1 MKVPA
6 KLLFWEKWPST
17 RKARWLG
24 YAITAFT
31 ILGAV
36 ADMGEGVS
44 LRSLDFMFWLRGEVP
59 ATAPVV
65 IVAIDNESFEEMTE
79 SSGRWPW
86 PRSAHGK
93 LIRQIMKGKPKVIVF
108 DVLFDNEDTKH
119 PQEDPAL
126 AAACR
131 ASGCVILGAE
141 LVHEVDK
148 QFEYDRLALPNK
160 VLISSILAPGLVNTP
175 QDSDAFVRRAQL
187 YRKVH
192 EERYYSLASEALRK
206 YLGVGKGEIN
216 TEPGYME
223 FGPDRT
229 IPLDSRE
236 MMLINYCGGA
246 KTFKTIP
253 YYQVYKGMTDPQ
265 VFKDT
270 IVFVGATAV
279 DLHDTFHV
287 PFSWS
292 PLAEDRLA
300 LQMPGVEIHANVI
313 DTVLNRRFIREP
325 WDIFTLALILGLGI
339 LVSSV
344 AIRAR
349 IWLSLLVALGS
360 AFCLLVLA
368 GWLFSQYAL
377 FLNFVY
383 PMFAIGANFLVV
395 TTYRASVEMRE
406 KQKVRAT
413 FARYVSPHVLTTVLN
428 NPPELGGA
436 RRVATILFS
445 DVRGFTSMSEKL
457 SAHEVV
463 AILNEYLTE
472 MVEVVLEHDGTLD
485 KFVGDAVMAVFG
497 SPMDQAD
504 HALRA
509 VSTAWNMHLKHEE
522 LKVKWVNEGKVPFE
536 IGIGVNTGEVVA
548 GNMGS
553 PNRMEFTVIG
563 DNVNTAARLE
573 SATKELHAK
582 ILISGSTYEIVK
594 EYVTAQ
600 ERDPVMVKGKAQPI
614 LVYELL
620 GVTEE
625 AQTRVLATMIAQRAG
640 KKG

>member
-1 MKVPA
+1 MKIPE
-6 KLLFWEKWPST
+6 KLQFWRRWSNT
-17 RKARWLG
+17 RKARWIG

-31 ILGAV
+31 ILAAV
-36 ADMGEGVS
+36 ADLGEGVS
-44 LRSLDFMFWLRGEVP
+44 LRSLDLLFYLRGEIP

-65 IVAIDNESFEEMTE
+65 IVAIDNESFDEMTE

-86 PRSAHGK
+86 PRSTHGK
-93 LIRQIMKGKPKVIVF
+93 VINQIMKGKPKVIVF
-108 DVLFDNEDTKH
+108 DVLFTEEDTKH
-119 PQEDPAL
+119 PLEDPAL

-131 ASGCVILGAE
+131 KAGCVILGAE
-141 LVHEVDK
+141 LVHVVDRA
-148 QFEYDRLALPNK
+148 FESDELKLPIK
-160 VLISSILAPGLVNTP
+160 ILRNAILEPGLVNTP

-187 YRKVH
+187 YKKIH
-192 EERYYSLASEALRK
+192 EERYYSLAAEALRK
-206 YLGVGKGEIN
+206 YLGVGRGEIN
-216 TEPGYME
+216 TELGRME
-223 FGPDRT
+223 FGPDRV

-265 VFKDT
+265 VFKDA
-270 IVFVGATAV
+270 IVFVGATAI

-287 PFSWS
+287 PFSWT
-292 PLAEDRLA
+292 PLAEDRMA
-300 LQMPGVEIHANVI
+300 GQMPGVEIHANVI
-313 DTVLNRRFIREP
+313 DTILNKRFIREP
-325 WDIFTLALILGLGI
+325 WDIFTLGLILGLGV

-349 IWLSLLVALGS
+349 IWLSLLVAAG
-360 AFCLLVLA
+360 AAVGLLVLSV
-368 GWLFSQYAL
+368 WLFASQAI

-383 PMFAIGANFLVV
+383 PLAAIGANFLVV

-436 RRVATILFS
+436 RRVATVLFS

-457 SAHEVV
+457 TAHEVV
-463 AILNEYLTE
+463 EILNEYLTE
-472 MVEVVLEHDGTLD
+472 MVEVVLAHDGTLD

-497 SPMDQAD
+497 SPMDQSD

-509 VSTAWNMHLKHEE
+509 VSTAWTMHIKHEA
-522 LKVKWVNEGKVPFE
+522 LKVKWVNEGKTPFE

-573 SATKELHAK
+573 SATKEAHCK
-582 ILISGSTYEIVK
+582 ILISASTLEQVKDHVQVK
-594 EYVTAQ
+594 EL
-600 ERDPVMVKGKAQPI
+600 DPIMVKGKAQPI
-614 LVYELL
+614 PVYQLL
-620 GVTEE
+620 GVSAE
-625 AQTRVLATMIAQRAG
+625 AQARMLVGVSTHRAG
-640 KKG
+640 AQ